1 MVFTEAIQAELTYQF
16 QLPNTGQVRRT
27 HQENWLARYNEL
39 IEYEKHNQ
47 FAAFM
52 CFGKLGEWVHT
63 QRKNYKFF
71 KEGKYNNM
79 TAERIELLKVIGF
92 TWSAINQN
100 KSIVVSKA

>member
-79 TAERIELLKVIGF
+79 TAERIVLLKVIGF
-92 TWSAINQN
+92 TWS
-100 KSIVVSKA
+100 VGL